1 MRIRE
6 YDHSKSPGKNKI
18 TLRCTKNGQNYLVR
32 KTASK
37 VKRDLASKGETMA
50 LYTIGEVA
58 LFVILTLS
66 RYARGRGVTD
76 C

>member
-1 MRIRE
+1 MQ
-6 YDHSKSPGKNKI
+6 
-18 TLRCTKNGQNYLVR
+18 KNGQNYLVR

-37 VKRDLASKGETMA
+37 VKPGPPSKGETMA

-58 LFVILTLS
+58 LLCDLTLS